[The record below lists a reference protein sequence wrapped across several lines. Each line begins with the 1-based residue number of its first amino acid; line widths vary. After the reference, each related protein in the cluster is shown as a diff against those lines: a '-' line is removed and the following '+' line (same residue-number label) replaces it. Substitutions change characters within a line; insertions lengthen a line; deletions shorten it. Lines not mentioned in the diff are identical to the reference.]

1 MNTPSIKLANNLE
14 IPQVGLGLW
23 KVKDD
28 SDFRNAFRAAI
39 NVGYRHFDT
48 AQAYNNEHLLGQE
61 WKKTGL
67 KREELFIT
75 TKIFITHFKSNS
87 LQASFKESLEK
98 LGTDYVDLLLLHFPV
113 PVLRKKA
120 WLELEKINA
129 DGKAK
134 SIGVS
139 NYTVRHLKEMDNYA
153 NQKPAINQVELN
165 VFLQQPELVKYCRDN
180 NIQIEAYSPL
190 AHGHLLDTPAISEI
204 AKKHNKTNAQIMLRW
219 LAQQDFVLIPKSVNP
234 KRIAENINIFD
245 FQLDNDDLGLLTKQ
259 DLNKRFCWNP
269 TRVP

>member
-98 LGTDYVDLLLLHFPV
+98 LGTDYVDS
-113 PVLRKKA
+113 
-120 WLELEKINA
+120 
-129 DGKAK
+129 G
-134 SIGVS
+134 SC
-139 NYTVRHLKEMDNYA
+139 T
-153 NQKPAINQVELN
+153 
-165 VFLQQPELVKYCRDN
+165 
-180 NIQIEAYSPL
+180 
-190 AHGHLLDTPAISEI
+190 
-204 AKKHNKTNAQIMLRW
+204 
-219 LAQQDFVLIPKSVNP
+219 
-234 KRIAENINIFD
+234 
-245 FQLDNDDLGLLTKQ
+245 
-259 DLNKRFCWNP
+259 
-269 TRVP
+269 